1 MKFNRIINGNFLLS
15 LLVAC
20 LISTIAGCGGGS
32 SESGTGTLSLSLKD
46 APVQNTYQAV
56 YVTISTVQVQ
66 KENSTDWT
74 TVASPNATYNL
85 LSLVNGIMESLGIE
99 ALSTGHYTQIRLF
112 LGASPDNTKNILGND
127 HPYPNY
133 MIDENNNALELKVPS
148 GYQTG
153 IKLVSGFDI
162 EAGLTRDLVLDFDA
176 QKSIVIAGNSGNIL
190 LKPTIKVIG
199 TVNNPVVTGTVFETD
214 GTTGIEGVSVTAQIY
229 NPAATDPKDKVTIN
243 AGTITDASGNY
254 KLIPDDAGPYNIVA
268 YKDGYLPE
276 YLPLTTALNNT
287 YSGQNM
293 DLGIAAQT
301 INITGS
307 VSIPSGTSES
317 SVTISYRLNKDGTQI
332 EVASENILNGG
343 SINIMLP
350 MQPIWTYDIV
360 VSSDGFTTQELT
372 NVSADQ
378 ILTLTF

>member
-1 MKFNRIINGNFLLS
+1 MKFNRMISGNFLLS

-46 APVQNTYQAV
+46 APAQNTYQAA

-85 LSLVNGIMESLGIE
+85 FSLVNGVMESLGIE
-99 ALSTGHYTQIRLF
+99 TLSTGHYTQMRLF
-112 LGASPDNTKNILGND
+112 LGTSPDNTKNILGND

-133 MIDENNNALELKVPS
+133 VIDENNNALELKVPS

-162 EAGLTRDLVLDFDA
+162 EAGLTEDLVLDFDA
-176 QKSIVIAGNSGNIL
+176 QSSIVTAGNSGNIL
-190 LKPTIKVIG
+190 LKPTIKVIS
-199 TVNNPVVTGTVFETD
+199 TVNNPVIMGTVYEAN
-214 GTTGIEGVSVTAQIY
+214 GTTAIEGASVTAQIY

-254 KLIPDDAGPYNIVA
+254 KLISDDAGTYNIVA
-268 YKDGYLPE
+268 YKGDYIPE
-276 YLPLTTALNNT
+276 YFPLTTVLNNT

-317 SVTISYRLNKDGTQI
+317 SVTISCRLNIDGTQI

-343 SINIMLP
+343 SINIVLP
-350 MQPIWTYDIV
+350 IKPTWTYDTV
-360 VSSDGFTTQELT
+360 VSSDGFTTQEFT
-372 NVSADQ
+372 NISADET
-378 ILTLTF
+378 LTLIF